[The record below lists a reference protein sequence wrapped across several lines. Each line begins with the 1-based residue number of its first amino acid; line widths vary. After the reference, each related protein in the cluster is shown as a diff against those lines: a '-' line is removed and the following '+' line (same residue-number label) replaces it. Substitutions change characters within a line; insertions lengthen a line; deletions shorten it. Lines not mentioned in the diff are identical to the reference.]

1 MQETWHAHITLDWYF
16 DTLKIKATNIKYRLS
31 DMSSCLDA
39 RFFLVKKL
47 QTVATTRISPQNYSQ
62 ILRQLQQATQP
73 QRTLESKRSFIEIQT
88 NWMSNPQ
95 RKWSQTTA
103 CSRTVVYNH
112 GSSTLDK
119 VSLFF
124 VGWVL
129 RKWLQI
135 HISFGE
141 LKGEEKTLESS
152 PFREALL
159 YNPNAMGLV
168 YSPAFTIHLPYI

>member
-1 MQETWHAHITLDWYF
+1 MAKWYEF
-16 DTLKIKATNIKYRLS
+16 LS
-31 DMSSCLDA
+31 WCT
-39 RFFLVKKL
+39 FFLVKNL

-95 RKWSQTTA
+95 KEMKPFPTA

-112 GSSTLDK
+112 GSSTLDMFII
-119 VSLFF
+119 FF
-124 VGWVL
+124 RGMGVEEVTSDSHKFW
-129 RKWLQI
+129 R
-135 HISFGE
+135 
-141 LKGEEKTLESS
+141 LKGEEKTRESS

-159 YNPNAMGLV
+159 YNPDAMGLV
-168 YSPAFTIHLPYI
+168 YSPTFTIHLPYI